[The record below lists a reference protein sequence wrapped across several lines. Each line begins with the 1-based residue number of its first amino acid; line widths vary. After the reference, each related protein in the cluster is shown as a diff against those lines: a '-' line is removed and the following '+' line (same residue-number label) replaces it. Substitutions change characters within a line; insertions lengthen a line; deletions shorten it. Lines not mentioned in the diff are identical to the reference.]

1 VAVAGQGAAVGE
13 SASFLDRR
21 GNGSLA
27 PMNRL
32 TCAAVL
38 AASLLTMP
46 NASLN
51 AAAAP
56 ATPASV
62 LAAAPDAD
70 WTTIDPHDLL
80 VLDLAG
86 GRRVVIQLADAFAPA
101 HVANIRKLAAA
112 HWYDGLAIERVQDN
126 YVVQWGDP
134 DGKKPLPE
142 GIAKVPPEYERTA
155 AGVAFAP
162 LPYPDPYA
170 AKVGFS
176 GAMPVGED
184 GDAAWLI
191 HCYGMVGV
199 GRDLNP
205 DTGTG
210 AELYAVIGTPPR
222 ALDRNI
228 AVVGRMVQGMEL
240 LTALP
245 RGTADLGFYN
255 DPKLRTPIVRVRIAA
270 DLPAAEQPHVLVLRE
285 TSASYRDWI
294 HAKANRRDTFFVR
307 PAGAL
312 DVCNALPPVR
322 GAGRVGM

>member
-1 VAVAGQGAAVGE
+1 MLALGVACG
-13 SASFLDRR
+13 
-21 GNGSLA
+21 
-27 PMNRL
+27 
-32 TCAAVL
+32 
-38 AASLLTMP
+38 
-46 NASLN
+46 
-51 AAAAP
+51 AAP
-56 ATPASV
+56 AALSAPPLVTPASV

-80 VLDLAG
+80 VIDLAG
-86 GRRVVIQLADAFAPA
+86 GGRVVILLADSFAPV
-101 HVANIRKLAAA
+101 HVGNIRKLAAA

-134 DGKKPLPE
+134 DGKKALPAGLTNPAPAEYDRPAEGLPFPL
-142 GIAKVPPEYERTA
+142 
-155 AGVAFAP
+155 

-170 AKVGFS
+170 KAVGVS
-176 GAMPVGED
+176 GGLPVGED
-184 GDAAWLI
+184 GGRAWLT

-228 AVVGRMVQGMEL
+228 AVVGRVLRGMEL
-240 LTALP
+240 LAALP
-245 RGTADLGFYN
+245 RGTADLGFYAK
-255 DPKLRTPIVRVRIAA
+255 PEQRTEIIRIRIAT
-270 DLPAAEQPHVLVLRE
+270 DLPAADQPHMQVLRE
-285 TSASYRDWI
+285 TSASFRAWI
-294 HAKANRRDTFFVR
+294 QAKANRQDTFFVR

-312 DVCNALPPVR
+312 DVCNAMPPVR

>member
-1 VAVAGQGAAVGE
+1 MKQLRRLAG
-13 SASFLDRR
+13 
-21 GNGSLA
+21 
-27 PMNRL
+27 P
-32 TCAAVL
+32 AVL
-38 AASLLTMP
+38 ALGVACG
-46 NASLN
+46 
-51 AAAAP
+51 AAP
-56 ATPASV
+56 AALSAPPLVTPASV

-80 VLDLAG
+80 VIDLAG
-86 GRRVVIQLADAFAPA
+86 GGRVVILLADSFAPV
-101 HVANIRKLAAA
+101 HVGNIRKLAAA

-134 DGKKPLPE
+134 DGKKALPAGLTNPAPAEYDRPAEGLPFPL
-142 GIAKVPPEYERTA
+142 
-155 AGVAFAP
+155 

-170 AKVGFS
+170 KAVGVS
-176 GAMPVGED
+176 GGLPVGED
-184 GDAAWLI
+184 GGRAWLT

-228 AVVGRMVQGMEL
+228 AVVGRVLRGMEL
-240 LTALP
+240 LAALP
-245 RGTADLGFYN
+245 RGTADLGFYAK
-255 DPKLRTPIVRVRIAA
+255 PEQRTEIIRIRIAT
-270 DLPAAEQPHVLVLRE
+270 DLPAADQPHMQVLRE
-285 TSASYRDWI
+285 TSASFRAWI
-294 HAKANRRDTFFVR
+294 QAKANRQDTFFVR

-312 DVCNALPPVR
+312 DVCNAMPPVR